1 MKEASLYNN
10 YKGELGMNYQINNNQ
25 SVGIR
30 YSLYASP
37 KDKVWYKA
45 ESEIL
50 ANGDYYDHLL
60 SSSNSVTV
68 KSRHNK

>member
-30 YSLYASP
+30 YSLSASP
-37 KDKVWYKA
+37 K
-45 ESEIL
+45 
-50 ANGDYYDHLL
+50 
-60 SSSNSVTV
+60 
-68 KSRHNK
+68 R